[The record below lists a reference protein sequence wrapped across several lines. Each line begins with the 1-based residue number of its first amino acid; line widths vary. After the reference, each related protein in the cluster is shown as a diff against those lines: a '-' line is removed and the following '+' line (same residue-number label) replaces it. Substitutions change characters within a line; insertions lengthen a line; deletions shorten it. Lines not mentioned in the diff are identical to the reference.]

1 MFARWDQV
9 AEPDDQTL
17 FVDPALCTP
26 TPTVTDCFARP
37 DQAAAALTVLAPAA
51 DTLRPLELL
60 PAPRLSDAGL
70 IDARIACERQLASV
84 AGLQQAFLAE
94 LASRDPDGDKS

>member
-9 AEPDDQTL
+9 AEPDEML

-26 TPTVTDCFARP
+26 IPSSTDCFARP
-37 DQAAAALTVLAPAA
+37 DQAAAALTVLAPAS

-60 PAPRLSDAGL
+60 PAPRLSDTAL
-70 IDARIACERQLASV
+70 IDA
-84 AGLQQAFLAE
+84 
-94 LASRDPDGDKS
+94 